1 VKFRIGGKLT
11 DAQVAAGFLV
21 GTIYGAFERFHG
33 KRRSVASPNYERAC
47 GKGRDDE
54 PPHTDRRR
62 SSRPRTAPAQIRDH
76 AIEDERHA
84 RGHWADLQDEFEKL
98 PAAVQARA
106 HRASSRCVENR
117 YVDQWHLRALA
128 LIKDTAFNQSRGTGG
143 PCSVACPVL
152 SGVATTG
159 EPIDRPSRTIPRGFR
174 PFRTIHR
181 KLCRW

>member
-21 GTIYGAFERFHG
+21 GTICGAFERFHG

-84 RGHWADLQDEFEKL
+84 RERWADLQDEFEKL

-106 HRASSRCVENR
+106 HRLVEVR
-117 YVDQWHLRALA
+117 REPLRRPVAPQGFGINQRHRFKAGARGALA
-128 LIKDTAFNQSRGTGG
+128 R
-143 PCSVACPVL
+143 
-152 SGVATTG
+152 
-159 EPIDRPSRTIPRGFR
+159 
-174 PFRTIHR
+174 
-181 KLCRW
+181 